1 MSIGSIFTRPEA
13 VFPARQI
20 ADDITVLANQTVQ
33 KIIEDLKRAYHQTW
47 SVEGLA
53 SGAYRTQLEQQA
65 IVDEMDLLSLGQMR
79 EAAAA
84 MVQTIRTL
92 CIALVGLEAANQI
105 VPEAYLLPAWDL
117 STTGTFGQPDFRV
130 IVGELKAAWV
140 KPQEEEPQ
148 E

>member
-33 KIIEDLKRAYHQTW
+33 EIIEDLKRAYHQTW
-47 SVEGLA
+47 SVEGLQ
-53 SGAYRTQLEQQA
+53 SGASRTQAEQQA
-65 IVDEMDLLSLGQMR
+65 VIDEMDLLSLGQMR

-92 CIALVGLEAANQI
+92 CIALAGLKAADQI
-105 VPEAYLLPAWDL
+105 IPAAYLIPAWDL
-117 STTGTFGQPDFRV
+117 TTEGTFGQPGFRV
-130 IVGELKAAWV
+130 IVGTLKDAWV
-140 KPQEEEPQ
+140 KPPEEEQ
-148 E
+148 

>member
-1 MSIGSIFTRPEA
+1 MSAGSIFTRPA
-13 VFPARQI
+13 SVFPARQI

-47 SVEGLA
+47 AVGGLQ
-53 SGAYRTQLEQQA
+53 SGSERTQEEQQA
-65 IVDEMDLLSLGQMR
+65 VVDEMDLVSLAQMR

-92 CIALVGLEAANQI
+92 CVALVGQEAADAI
-105 VPEAYLLPAWDL
+105 IPAEYLLPAWNL
-117 STTGTFGQPDFRV
+117 TTEGTFGQPEFRV

-140 KPQEEEPQ
+140 KPPEEELQ